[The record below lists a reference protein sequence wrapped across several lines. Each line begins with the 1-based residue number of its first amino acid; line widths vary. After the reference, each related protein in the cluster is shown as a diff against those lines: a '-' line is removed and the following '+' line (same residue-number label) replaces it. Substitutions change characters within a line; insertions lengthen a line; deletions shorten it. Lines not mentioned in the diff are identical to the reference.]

1 MSRHADPN
9 LTAPATTRR
18 GVSAFGGRARIGT
31 LGGLIGLGG
40 AEFRLPLLIGTFQFP
55 ALEAVIVNKFV
66 SLALSVIKMWRAG

>member
-1 MSRHADPN
+1 MNRHADPN
-9 LTAPATTRR
+9 FPLPVTTRR
-18 GVSAFGGRARIGT
+18 GVSAFGGGALIVT

-55 ALEAVIVNKFV
+55 ALDAVIVNKFV